1 MELTYTC
8 EKSEKEA
15 VALAMRPFRRYFRTM
30 FATAAAMFVLACVYA
45 VAELMVKGLPAPAPD
60 GVSLGAFFLS
70 MSLAIA
76 LIGWILRRRIRRG
89 VIDTYRKRKTNIAE
103 YRLSDEG
110 LYCAH
115 GESKA
120 TMPWSEFARF
130 RIDPDA
136 LYLQAPNGYIAC
148 VPDWSGR
155 GVDGAELAAAL
166 EKAGLKRM
174 GVPKARRFAFG
185 AVVAAGIALVV
196 FGAASNLCRSWR
208 TLRWHSLGIELR
220 RQLRELVFG
229 DGREGGNP
237 YSYFRYWKECA
248 NSVQRLAAMHCKF
261 ASGKRYYIFDRDDE
275 EEMVGLA
282 AIEGDKIWCAYLP
295 SGCLCHYDLEMFE
308 ELKGS
313 ESYPESERDKW
324 LEQVRREYPNRKEL
338 TIPIPIANERKI
350 GDEQ

>member
-1 MELTYTC
+1 MSKAMELTYTC
-8 EKSEKEA
+8 EKSEKET

-30 FATAAAMFVLACVYA
+30 FAASAAMFVLACVYA

-70 MSLAIA
+70 MSLTIA
-76 LIGWILRRRIRRG
+76 LIGWIRLRRFRRG
-89 VIDTYRKRKTNIAE
+89 VIDTYRKRKTNLAE

-155 GVDGAELAAAL
+155 GVDGAELAAVL

-174 GVPKARRFAFG
+174 GASKARRLTLG
-185 AVVAAGIALVV
+185 AIVAAMVAVILFCAV
-196 FGAASNLCRSWR
+196 SNICDSWR
-208 TLRWHSLGIELR
+208 TLRTHIVGIELK
-220 RQLRELVFG
+220 RQLHELVCG
-229 DGREGGNP
+229 DGNKGDNP
-237 YSYFRYWKECA
+237 YSYSRYWKVRC
-248 NSVQRLAAMHCKF
+248 NSVQRLATMRCKF
-261 ASGKRYYIFDRDDE
+261 AFGKRYYIFDKNDDDE
-275 EEMVGLA
+275 KVGLA
-282 AIEGDKIWCAYLP
+282 ATEGDKLWCVCLP
-295 SGCLCHYDLEMFE
+295 CGSFCHYDLAKFE

-313 ESYPESERDKW
+313 GLFRDSYPESDLNKW
-324 LEQVRREYPNRKEL
+324 LEQVRPLAEELREENDGTEK
-338 TIPIPIANERKI
+338 N
-350 GDEQ
+350 